1 MNKNGRTQPGGGRS
15 CALSPG
21 EVFLVLDGAEPEV
34 DLQLGL
40 DLEAAGA
47 RPPATRGLHS
57 QWSNVVH
64 CLGFRYKV
72 ILLILMRAHCR
83 FGSKLPWKD
92 LVYGYFQ
99 VFMAHEISLPQTLM
113 TFN

>member
-1 MNKNGRTQPGGGRS
+1 MNKNGRTQAGGGRS

-47 RPPATRGLHS
+47 RPPATRRLYIQS
-57 QWSNVVH
+57 VIH

-72 ILLILMRAHCR
+72 ILRILMRAHCR

>member
-1 MNKNGRTQPGGGRS
+1 MNKNGRTQAGGGRS

-47 RPPATRGLHS
+47 RPPATRRLHS
-57 QWSNVVH
+57 AQS
-64 CLGFRYKV
+64 GFRYKV

>member
-1 MNKNGRTQPGGGRS
+1 MNKNGRTQAGGGRS

-47 RPPATRGLHS
+47 RPPATRRLHS
-57 QWSNVVH
+57 Q
-64 CLGFRYKV
+64 
-72 ILLILMRAHCR
+72 
-83 FGSKLPWKD
+83 GSVTK
-92 LVYGYFQ
+92 
-99 VFMAHEISLPQTLM
+99 
-113 TFN
+113 